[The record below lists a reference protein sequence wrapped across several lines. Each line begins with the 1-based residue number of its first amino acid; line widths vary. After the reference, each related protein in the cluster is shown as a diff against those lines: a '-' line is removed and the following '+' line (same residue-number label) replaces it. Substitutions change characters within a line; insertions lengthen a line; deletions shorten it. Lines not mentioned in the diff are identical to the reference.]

1 MENQKKNKKKRSG
14 LPTRMGLMFR
24 IAAGAYL
31 MYLAY
36 SIYTGSGNME
46 GAEKIAFVAAIVIF
60 AIVGAVIIVT
70 SLRALQRGEYEGGAA
85 DPGKDKDLTQEK
97 KEEVSGEKRIRF
109 GEPQTMPEKA
119 DDDDGDI

>member
-1 MENQKKNKKKRSG
+1 MENREKNKKKRSG
-14 LPTRMGLMFR
+14 LSTRMGLFFR

-46 GAEKIAFVAAIVIF
+46 GGEKIAFVASIVIF
-60 AIVGAVIIVT
+60 AVVGAVIIVT

-85 DPGKDKDLTQEK
+85 DTRKDADLTQEK
-97 KEEVSGEKRIRF
+97 KEEASEERRIRF
-109 GEPQTMPEKA
+109 GEPETMPEKS
-119 DDDDGDI
+119 GDEGGDT